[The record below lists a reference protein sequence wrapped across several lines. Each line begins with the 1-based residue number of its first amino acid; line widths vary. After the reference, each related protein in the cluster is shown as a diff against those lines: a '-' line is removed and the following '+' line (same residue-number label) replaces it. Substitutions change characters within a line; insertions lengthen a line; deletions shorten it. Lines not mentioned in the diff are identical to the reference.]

1 MHRLMHRLPNAISLW
16 ITMLIATLLSGCA
29 TNTELL
35 SVSRD
40 KESNGAFSTVFVI
53 AISDNED
60 VRSTVEQSLAARIA
74 NAGAK
79 AVISTKVM
87 PGQLASMSKDE
98 LRAKA
103 EEAVK
108 SSGAD
113 SALVA
118 ILLKDEVREDYLPPT
133 MQQYPIPS
141 TPIYMGY
148 GSYVGYNYDT
158 VIVPGYF
165 DKTREVFIQTSVF
178 DASNGKAVWRAQSKT
193 INPTDL
199 TSSVSAFS
207 NVLVTRLVEDGML
220 TSSLAN

>member
-1 MHRLMHRLPNAISLW
+1 MYRLPNAISLF
-16 ITMLIATLLSGCA
+16 IALVVATLLSGCA
-29 TNTELL
+29 TTNTELL

-40 KESNGAFSTVFVI
+40 KESSGAFSTVFVI
-53 AISDNED
+53 AISDDDE
-60 VRSTVEQSLAARIA
+60 VRKTVEQSLAARIA
-74 NAGAK
+74 NAGAT
-79 AVISTKVM
+79 AVISTEVM
-87 PGQLASMSKDE
+87 PGQLASMSKEE

-103 EEAVK
+103 EAAVK

-118 ILLKDEVREDYLPPT
+118 ILLKDDVREDYVQPT
-133 MQQYPIPS
+133 VQQYAVPT

-165 DKTREVFIQTSVF
+165 DKTREVFIQTSLF

-207 NVLVTRLVEDGML
+207 NLLINRLVSDGMI
-220 TSSLAN
+220 TSSAAK

>member
-1 MHRLMHRLPNAISLW
+1 MYRLSIAITVLASA
-16 ITMLIATLLSGCA
+16 LISGCA

-40 KESNGAFSTVFVI
+40 KESSGAFNTVFVM
-53 AISDNED
+53 AISDDEE

-79 AVISTKVM
+79 AVISTNVM
-87 PGQLASMSKDE
+87 PGQLASLTKDE

-108 SSGAD
+108 NSGAD

-118 ILLKDEVREDYLPPT
+118 ILLKDEVREDYIPPT
-133 MQQYPIPS
+133 AHQVVPT

-148 GSYVGYNYDT
+148 GPYIAYNYES

-165 DKTREVFIQTSVF
+165 DKTREVYIQTSVF

-193 INPTDL
+193 LNPTDL

-207 NVLVTRLVEDGML
+207 DVLVHRLLKDGMI
-220 TSSLAN
+220 SSTEK